1 MSIIALPFV
10 GFLIGILL
18 ISLGG
23 GGGGLYVGILTAF
36 FAVPP
41 AVAAATSLATIIPT
55 TAIGS
60 FSHWKAGNVN
70 VRLGAIMM
78 GGAVLG
84 AVAGS
89 AASGYVPSYFYNKIT
104 GGLLLI
110 LGVQMLLAYGR
121 KSKTKKPRL
130 QQVQVTGSGRC
141 RAIFY
146 GFLGGFM
153 SGMVG
158 VSGTTPIIAGLTV
171 LGCGGL
177 ETVGTSVFVLVGISM
192 TGFLMHLGLGNVDW
206 SLVASL
212 ILGTTLGAF
221 LGPVVLQHLSRE
233 RLEKILPP
241 LLIVLVLGMG
251 GIVFFK

>member
-130 QQVQVTGSGRC
+130 QQV
-141 RAIFY
+141 
-146 GFLGGFM
+146 
-153 SGMVG
+153 
-158 VSGTTPIIAGLTV
+158 
-171 LGCGGL
+171 
-177 ETVGTSVFVLVGISM
+177 
-192 TGFLMHLGLGNVDW
+192 
-206 SLVASL
+206 
-212 ILGTTLGAF
+212 
-221 LGPVVLQHLSRE
+221 
-233 RLEKILPP
+233 
-241 LLIVLVLGMG
+241 
-251 GIVFFK
+251 

>member
-41 AVAAATSLATIIPT
+41 AVAASTSLATIIPT
-55 TAIGS
+55 TVIGS
-60 FSHWKAGNVN
+60 FSHWKSGNVN
-70 VRLGAIMM
+70 IRLGIIMM

-89 AASGYVPSYFYNKIT
+89 VASEYVSSYFYTKIT
-104 GGLLLI
+104 GSLLLI
-110 LGVQMLLAYGR
+110 LGVQMLLAYR
-121 KSKTKKPRL
+121 KKNGAEKPQFR
-130 QQVQVTGSGRC
+130 QVQVLGTGRC
-141 RAIFY
+141 KAVFY

-177 ETVGTSVFVLVGISM
+177 ETVGTSVFVLVGISI

-206 SLVASL
+206 GLVVSLV
-212 ILGTTLGAF
+212 LGTTLGAF
-221 LGPVVLQHLSRE
+221 LGPVVLCHLSRKQ
-233 RLEKILPP
+233 LEKILPP

-251 GIVFFK
+251 GIVFLK

>member
-1 MSIIALPFV
+1 MGVFALPLV
-10 GFLIGILL
+10 GFLIGLLL

-36 FAVPP
+36 FDVPP

-70 VRLGAIMM
+70 LRLGSIMM
-78 GGAVLG
+78 SGAVFG
-84 AVAGS
+84 AAAGS
-89 AASGYVPSYFYNKIT
+89 FASDFVPASFYTKIT
-104 GGLLLI
+104 GTLLLV
-110 LGVQMLLAYGR
+110 LGIQMLLAYCSRDGKKKQKMCVVTDRAGR
-121 KSKTKKPRL
+121 FKAL
-130 QQVQVTGSGRC
+130 
-141 RAIFY
+141 FY

-177 ETVGTSVFVLVGISM
+177 ETVGTSVFVLVGIST

-206 SLVASL
+206 VLVGSL

-221 LGPVVLQHLSRE
+221 LGPVALRHLSRE
-233 RLEKILPP
+233 KLEKILPP
-241 LLIVLVLGMG
+241 LLIVMVLGMG
-251 GIVFFK
+251 SIVFFK

>member
-1 MSIIALPFV
+1 MGVFALPLV
-10 GFLIGILL
+10 GFLIGLLL

-36 FAVPP
+36 FDVPP

-70 VRLGAIMM
+70 LRLGSIMM
-78 GGAVLG
+78 SGAVFG
-84 AVAGS
+84 AAAGS
-89 AASGYVPSYFYNKIT
+89 FASDFVPASFYTKIT
-104 GGLLLI
+104 GTLLLV
-110 LGVQMLLAYGR
+110 LGIQMLLAYCSRDGKKKQKMCVVKDRAGR
-121 KSKTKKPRL
+121 FKAL
-130 QQVQVTGSGRC
+130 
-141 RAIFY
+141 FY

-177 ETVGTSVFVLVGISM
+177 ETVGTSVFVLVGIST

-206 SLVASL
+206 VLVGSL

-221 LGPVVLQHLSRE
+221 LGPVALRHLSRE
-233 RLEKILPP
+233 KLEKVLPP
-241 LLIVLVLGMG
+241 LLIVMVLGMG
-251 GIVFFK
+251 SIVFFK

>member
-1 MSIIALPFV
+1 MSLFALPLV
-10 GFLIGILL
+10 GFLIGLLL

-36 FAVPP
+36 FDVPP
-41 AVAAATSLATIIPT
+41 AMAAATSLATIIPT
-55 TAIGS
+55 TAIGA

-70 VRLGAIMM
+70 FYLGRIMMCGAILGAI
-78 GGAVLG
+78 
-84 AVAGS
+84 AGS
-89 AASGYVPSYFYNKIT
+89 IASDFVPVRFYTKIT
-104 GGLLLI
+104 GTLLLV
-110 LGVQMLLAYGR
+110 LGVQMLAAYG
-121 KSKTKKPRL
+121 KKTKKGESYSEVSR
-130 QQVQVTGSGRC
+130 TRIGRYK
-141 RAIFY
+141 AVVY

-177 ETVGTSVFVLVGISM
+177 ETVGTSVFVLVGISA
-192 TGFLMHLGLGNVDW
+192 TGFLMHLGLGNVNW
-206 SLVASL
+206 LLVGSL
-212 ILGTTLGAF
+212 ILGTTSGAF
-221 LGPVVLQHLSRE
+221 AGPVVLRHMSRE
-233 RLEKILPP
+233 KLEKILPP